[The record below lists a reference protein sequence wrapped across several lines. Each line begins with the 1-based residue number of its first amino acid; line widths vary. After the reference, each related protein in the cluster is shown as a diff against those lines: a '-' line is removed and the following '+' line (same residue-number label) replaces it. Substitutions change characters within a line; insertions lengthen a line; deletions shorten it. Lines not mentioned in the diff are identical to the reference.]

1 MLGLE
6 SVNRLA
12 QKFLTASAIHIGKG
26 HDGETGILH
35 QPHLCQLGLPF
46 QMVTDQV
53 ESENSRSRFLDSF
66 ASSFLVLPAAKFRG

>member
-53 ESENSRSRFLDSF
+53 ESEKFKKPFPRLICVQLSG
-66 ASSFLVLPAAKFRG
+66 AAGR